1 MNNESKDTIQKTNEK
16 DPSLKE
22 GLTATPQ
29 KTETSGTEPG
39 FLSRHKAL
47 MIFCI
52 VVVIVLPLSG
62 YGIYSYNEIKSQE
75 HQENLDLAVLCEEN
89 YNIEDYQLFLKKY
102 PESIHFKE
110 VETRMHA
117 LNEMAAS
124 WDIIKDSKKK
134 EDFVNFKQQYSDSH
148 YNRLCDVKLDS
159 IDWSSARE
167 VNTPDGY
174 QAYISKNPNGL
185 YVSEAIIAKG
195 EVVYMNLTENEVNN
209 IREVCTHFFNAINVS
224 NLDSTSLLLAP
235 EIDEF
240 MELKA
245 PAPIEVMQ
253 WMEERKNNAT
263 LGTYVITDSI
273 SSQRSFSAEKGI
285 SYISNINIEKITYDS
300 NGEEQKEPL
309 IAVVKQN
316 RRFQIYSF
324 EVKTYH

>member
-1 MNNESKDTIQKTNEK
+1 MNNENQDIIQKTNEK

-22 GLTATPQ
+22 GLAATPQ

-52 VVVIVLPLSG
+52 VIVIVLPLSG
-62 YGIYSYNEIKSQE
+62 YGIYTYNEMKAQE

-89 YNIEDYQLFLKKY
+89 YNIEDYQHFLKKY
-102 PESIHFKE
+102 PESTHFKE
-110 VETRMHA
+110 VETRMHT

-124 WDIIKDSKKK
+124 WDIIKDSQKQ
-134 EDFVNFKQQYSDSH
+134 EDFVNFKQQYSDTH

-159 IDWSSARE
+159 IDWSSARKL
-167 VNTPDGY
+167 NTPDGY

-195 EVVYMNLTENEVNN
+195 EVGYMNLTENEVNN
-209 IREVCTHFFNAINVS
+209 IREVCTHFFNAINVN
-224 NLDSTSLLLAP
+224 NLDSTSLLLAS

-240 MELKA
+240 MELKS

-253 WMEERKNNAT
+253 WMEERKNNAV
-263 LGTYVITDSI
+263 LGTYVIKDSI
-273 SSQRSFSAEKGI
+273 VSQRSFSEEKGI
-285 SYISNINIEKITYDS
+285 SYISQVSLEKVTSGS
-300 NGEEQKEPL
+300 NGEEKKEPL

-324 EVKTYH
+324 EVKTYN